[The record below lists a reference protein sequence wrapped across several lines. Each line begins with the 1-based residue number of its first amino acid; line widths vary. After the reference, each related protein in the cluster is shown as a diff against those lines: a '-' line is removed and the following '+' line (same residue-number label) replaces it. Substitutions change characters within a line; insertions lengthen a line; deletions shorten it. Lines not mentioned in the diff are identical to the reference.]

1 MHLLLSWHLLTF
13 ALLFGDSLIFI
24 SPFWWQSDVYLTF
37 LVTPWYLSQDIFG
50 IYKSLKIK
58 PIRHPIVSDRISSQ
72 NEITCIGEILFT
84 CPAHWLNESVTLSN
98 LETEMFLKLSDYASQ
113 IGSAEHFWQKDK
125 NTKKSEFNVVMP
137 GQFCTSFIFFKKYF
151 P

>member
-1 MHLLLSWHLLTF
+1 MGAPAGKLISGRHVDAPVALLTSP
-13 ALLFGDSLIFI
+13 DIYP
-24 SPFWWQSDVYLTF
+24 PFWWQSDIYLTF

-84 CPAHWLNESVTLSN
+84 CPAHWLNESVTLLN

-113 IGSAEHFWQKDK
+113 IGSAEHFLQKDK
-125 NTKKSEFNVVMP
+125 KTRNEWV
-137 GQFCTSFIFFKKYF
+137 
-151 P
+151 